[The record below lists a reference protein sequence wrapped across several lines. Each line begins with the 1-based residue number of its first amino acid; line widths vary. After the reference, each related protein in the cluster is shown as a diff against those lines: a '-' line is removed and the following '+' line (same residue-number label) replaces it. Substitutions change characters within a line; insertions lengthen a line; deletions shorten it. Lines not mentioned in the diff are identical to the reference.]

1 MASKS
6 RVDIKYANLFPWPF
20 HLIAV
25 IVLVVAVSLIMERP
39 IAAVI
44 MIMISGIILSASEGT
59 EIDAGAREY
68 REYKSFLFIKTGTNE
83 KYSAIEKIFI
93 NTSKTKQQL
102 YTAHTTKSS
111 IFENIEYNA
120 FLKFDD
126 GTKIHL
132 LQKRKK
138 EDLVKQLNRIAMVL
152 GAAIEDHTGVRY

>member
-1 MASKS
+1 MASQN
-6 RVDIKYANLFPWPF
+6 RVDIKYGNLFPWPF
-20 HLIAV
+20 HLIAA

-44 MIMISGIILSASEGT
+44 MIIISGIILSASEGT
-59 EIDAGAREY
+59 EIDADAREY

-83 KYSAIEKIFI
+83 KYSSIEKIFI
-93 NTSKTKQQL
+93 NTSKTRQQL

-111 IFENIEYNA
+111 IFENIEYNG
-120 FLKFDD
+120 FLKFND

-152 GAAIEDHTGVRY
+152 SAAIEDHTGVR